1 MAKELYSLYNGT
13 IDLEFDPGKHIYTAI
28 CEGKR
33 VQAYGVTSCLQII
46 NKPALM
52 YWAVN
57 KAIEHLE
64 NNWDINGDYDEVQK
78 KNILEEAKKAHR
90 TKSQEAADVGTM
102 FHKWAEQYIKA
113 TIESYYGEWTK
124 GSDFPEKP
132 KNKELRSAVD
142 SFLKWESQN
151 KVEWIEAEKKLY
163 SIKHGFAGTCDGLA
177 KVNGVLSAIDF
188 KTSSGIYDEY
198 FLQASAYAKAI
209 EEEYGDS
216 IKQVWIIRVSKTGGE
231 FEAKKAENIDEHF
244 EGFLSAY
251 GLYKWQVN
259 QKLNK
264 K

>member
-1 MAKELYSLYNGT
+1 MPKELYTLYNGT
-13 IDLEFDPGKHIYTAI
+13 IDLEFCPAKHEYHAI

-57 KAIEHLE
+57 QAIAHLE

-78 KNILEEAKKAHR
+78 KNLLEEAKKAHR

-102 FHKWAEQYIKA
+102 FHEWAEDYINAKLQGKKA
-113 TIESYYGEWTK
+113 
-124 GSDFPEKP
+124 PEYP
-132 KNKELRSAVD
+132 KNKQLRSAVD
-142 SFLKWESQN
+142 SFLKWESEN
-151 KVEWIEAEKKLY
+151 NVEWLEAEKKLY

-177 KVNGVLSAIDF
+177 RVNGVLSAIDF
-188 KTSSGIYDEY
+188 KTSSGIYDEM

-231 FEAKKAENIDEHF
+231 FEAQKAENIDEHF

-251 GLYKWQVN
+251 GLYKWQIA
-259 QKLNK
+259 QKSKKFNK
-264 K
+264 

>member
-1 MAKELYSLYNGT
+1 MTKEIYSLYNGV
-13 IDLEFDPGKHIYTAI
+13 IDLEFCPKSHIYTAT

-33 VQAYGVTSCLQII
+33 LQAYGVTSCLQII

-78 KNILEEAKKAHR
+78 KNLLEGAKKAHR
-90 TKSQEAADVGTM
+90 TKLQDAADIGTM
-102 FHKWAEQYIKA
+102 FHKWAEDYINSKL
-113 TIESYYGEWTK
+113 K
-124 GSDFPEKP
+124 GDKEPDYP

-142 SFLKWESQN
+142 SFLKWEGEN

-163 SIKHGFAGTCDGLA
+163 SINHGFAGTCDGLA

-188 KTSSGIYDEY
+188 KTSSGIYDEM

-231 FEAKKAENIDEHF
+231 FEAQKADNIDEHF
-244 EGFLSAY
+244 EGFLAAY
-251 GLYKWQVN
+251 NLYKWQLN